1 MGRSINTG
9 TLNKQYVLNKV
20 SQVTI
25 FSTYLNLSNAIIEH
39 CIATGEFI
47 LSPIRYDVHPTGGF
61 KYDSKGKLKFKDF
74 AGYFWG
80 DCFDLVAFVI
90 SNMYKININIANK
103 QDFIKV
109 LRHIT
114 LTFKDIFY
122 GQEKDIT
129 LLTEINNTVVNI
141 RNSKPIIEIVVR
153 DWDGNDKQLWAKFG
167 VELQDLNINF
177 IYPVDQFYIN
187 RNVNPEPKYYHNPY
201 DPCYAYLLGKD
212 KHGILNFKLY
222 FPKRDKGVTRF
233 ITNCNHL
240 EGINNLSDNDYDI
253 ILVTKSTKDRVSIA
267 ASVKTAL
274 FLYGQDIEIKIG
286 YINIPHETYRL
297 RQNEY
302 DWLKSKLKEDG
313 LLFSLMD
320 NDTAGKLQ
328 ALWLFDNYNMP
339 PLLIPKGYGA
349 KDFAEFREN
358 NKQKT
363 VFDLIIHT
371 IKNIKDYANYTRIQ
385 TRKLIGRIKDGD
397 DMPF

>member
-9 TLNKQYVLNKV
+9 TLNKQYVLSKI

-47 LSPIRYDVHPTGGF
+47 LSPIRYDTHPTGGF
-61 KYDSKGKLKFKDF
+61 KYDSRGKLKFKDF

-80 DCFDLVAFVI
+80 DCFDLVAFVM
-90 SNMYKININIANK
+90 SNMYKVNINISNK

-122 GQEKDIT
+122 GQEKDIS
-129 LLTEINNTVVNI
+129 LITEINNTVVNI
-141 RNSKPIIEIVVR
+141 RNSKPIIELVVR
-153 DWDGNDKQLWAKFG
+153 DWDGYDKELWAKFG
-167 VELQDLNINF
+167 VEFKDLNINF
-177 IYPVDQFYIN
+177 IYAVDQFYIN
-187 RNVNPEPKYYHNPY
+187 RNVNPEPKYYYNPH
-201 DPCYAYLLGKD
+201 DPCYAYYLGKD
-212 KHGILNFKLY
+212 KHGILSFKLY
-222 FPKRDKGVTRF
+222 FPKRGKGETRF

-240 EGINNLSDNDYDI
+240 EGIQNLSDNDYDV
-253 ILVTKSTKDRVSIA
+253 ILVTKSTKDRVSLSV
-267 ASVKTAL
+267 SVKTAL
-274 FLYGQDIEIKIG
+274 FLYGQDIDIKIG
-286 YINIPHETYRL
+286 YINLPHETYRL

-302 DWLKSKLKEDG
+302 DWIKGKLKKDG

-320 NDTAGKLQ
+320 NDKAGKLQ
-328 ALWLFDNYNMP
+328 ALWLYDNYVIP
-339 PLLIPKGYGA
+339 PLLIPKEYNS
-349 KDFAEFREN
+349 KDFAEFRSN
-358 NKQKT
+358 TKRKV
-363 VFDLIIHT
+363 VFDLIINV

-385 TRKLIGRIKDGD
+385 TRKLIGNIKEGD